1 MRIQRTADEGEA
13 IINIS
18 SLVDVMFILLI
29 FFLATTTFK
38 QEELDLQVNLP
49 QSAADKSLSA
59 ATKLIVINI
68 RAADRPE
75 GEPLYMVSSKQMTI
89 EQLRDTVAEAVR
101 GDPEQKILVR
111 GDRRAFH
118 GDVAAAVTACS
129 EAGIKDV
136 NIGYDKK
143 PTG

>member
-1 MRIQRTADEGEA
+1 MRIQRTADESDA

-49 QSAADKSLSA
+49 QSAANRSLSA
-59 ATKLIVINI
+59 ATQLIVINI
-68 RAADRPE
+68 RAADRPAA
-75 GEPLYMVSSKQMTI
+75 EPLYVVSNRQMTI
-89 EQLRDTVAEAVR
+89 EQLRATVAEAVR
-101 GDPEQKILVR
+101 GNPDQKILVR
-111 GDRRAFH
+111 GDRHAFH

-143 PTG
+143 PTD

>member
-1 MRIQRTADEGEA
+1 MRIQRTADESDA

-49 QSAADKSLSA
+49 QSAANRSLSA
-59 ATKLIVINI
+59 ATQLIVINI
-68 RAADRPE
+68 RAADRPAA
-75 GEPLYMVSSKQMTI
+75 EPLYVVSNRQMTI
-89 EQLRDTVAEAVR
+89 EQLRATVAEAVR
-101 GDPEQKILVR
+101 GNPDQKILVR
-111 GDRRAFH
+111 GDRHAFH

>member
-1 MRIQRTADEGEA
+1 MRIQRTADEGDA

-49 QSAADKSLSA
+49 QSAADRSLSA
-59 ATKLIVINI
+59 ASKLIIINI

-75 GEPLYMVSSKQMTI
+75 NEPLYLVSNKRMTI
-89 EQLRDTVAEAVR
+89 DQLRATVAEAVR

-143 PTG
+143 PSG

>member
-1 MRIQRTADEGEA
+1 
-13 IINIS
+13 
-18 SLVDVMFILLI
+18 MFILLI

-49 QSAADKSLSA
+49 QSAANRSLSA
-59 ATKLIVINI
+59 ATQLIVINI
-68 RAADRPE
+68 RAADRPAA
-75 GEPLYMVSSKQMTI
+75 EPLYVVSNRQMTI
-89 EQLRDTVAEAVR
+89 EQLRATVAEAVR
-101 GDPEQKILVR
+101 GNPDQKILVR
-111 GDRRAFH
+111 GDRHAFH

>member
-1 MRIQRTADEGEA
+1 MRIRRTQDGDET
-13 IINIS
+13 IINIAP
-18 SLVDVMFILLI
+18 LVDCMFILLI
-29 FFLATTTFK
+29 FFLATATFK

-49 QSAADKSLSA
+49 QSAADKSLTA
-59 ATKLIVINI
+59 ATKLIIINI

-75 GEPLYMVSSKQMTI
+75 GEALFLVSGKRITL
-89 EQLRDTVAEAVR
+89 EELRATVAEAVK
-101 GDPEQKILVR
+101 GNPDQKILVR

-129 EAGIKDV
+129 EAGIKEV

-143 PTG
+143 PTD

>member
-1 MRIQRTADEGEA
+1 MRIRRTQDDDETT
-13 IINIS
+13 INLT

-49 QSAADKSLSA
+49 QSAADKSLTA
-59 ATKLIVINI
+59 ATKLIIINI

-75 GEPLYMVSSKQMTI
+75 GEALFLVSGKRMTL
-89 EQLRDTVAEAVR
+89 EELKANVAVAVK
-101 GDPEQKILVR
+101 GNPDQKILVR

-129 EAGIKDV
+129 EAGIKEV

-143 PTG
+143 PTD

>member
-1 MRIQRTADEGEA
+1 MRIRRTQDDDETT
-13 IINIS
+13 INLT

-49 QSAADKSLSA
+49 QSAADKSLTA
-59 ATKLIVINI
+59 ATKLIIINI

-75 GEPLYMVSSKQMTI
+75 GEALYFVSNKPMEI
-89 EQLRDTVAEAVR
+89 EQLKTTVAVAVK
-101 GDPEQKILVR
+101 GNPDQKILVR

-129 EAGIKDV
+129 EAGIKEV

-143 PTG
+143 PTD